1 MIDPFGKRAREVLDE
16 FESMDNFLRIIPS
29 YMSIDAALERVKWI
43 KEGRIPEYVIN
54 LDDLRDLMGFYALLG
69 ALAFSP
75 Y

>member
-43 KEGRIPEYVIN
+43 K
-54 LDDLRDLMGFYALLG
+54 
-69 ALAFSP
+69 
-75 Y
+75 